1 MPAERPAI
9 KAGHFSS
16 KVLKNDQT
24 SLYFVKIKILTLR
37 HGQRKV
43 PKVPKVI
50 IKLFNERATPE
61 GKRTCKIGAH
71 ARAARA
77 KKATVFVKK
86 QLVDSTRNETK
97 RQESSLDETEVT

>member
-37 HGQRKV
+37 HGQR
-43 PKVPKVI
+43 KVPKVI